1 MEQTR
6 KNLKLSSI
14 VVLVL
19 AGFSVLQ
26 VVCELLFGELSHATI
41 PEGAPDN
48 ILLIT
53 RIFLF
58 SFALLLTL
66 PSIYIGIK
74 GLRIAK
80 KPNSSMG
87 HIVWG
92 IILLVLSSLSLISP
106 VAACIKNG
114 FKYDNISAF
123 FSIIVEVTV
132 FFEYVQYAVA
142 LRKTIKQKAVPA
154 TAAEADEE

>member
-19 AGFSVLQ
+19 AGVSILQ
-26 VVCELLFGELSHATI
+26 IVCELLFGELNNATI
-41 PEGAPDN
+41 PEGAPEN

-53 RIFLF
+53 KIFLF

-80 KPNSSMG
+80 KPNSSKG

-92 IILLVLSSLSLISP
+92 IILLVLASLSLISP
-106 VAACIKNG
+106 VVTFINNG
-114 FKYDNISAF
+114 FKYDNISEF
-123 FSIIVEVTV
+123 LSIAVEVTV
-132 FFEYVQYAVA
+132 FFEYVKYAIAV
-142 LRKTIKQKAVPA
+142 RKTIA
-154 TAAEADEE
+154 

>member
-6 KNLKLSSI
+6 KYLKLSSI
-14 VVLVL
+14 VVLAL
-19 AGFSVLQ
+19 AGFSMLQ
-26 VVCELLFGELSHATI
+26 VVSELLFGELGKAII

-53 RIFLF
+53 RIVLF

-80 KPNSSMG
+80 KPNSSKG

-92 IILLVLSSLSLISP
+92 IILLVFASLSLISP
-106 VAACIKNG
+106 VVDIINNG
-114 FKYDNISAF
+114 FKYDYISELL
-123 FSIIVEVTV
+123 SIAVEVAV
-132 FFEYVQYAVA
+132 FFEYVKYAIAV
-142 LRKTIKQKAVPA
+142 RKTIA
-154 TAAEADEE
+154 

>member
-6 KNLKLSSI
+6 KNLKLLSI

-19 AGFSVLQ
+19 TGVSMLQ
-26 VVCELLFGELSHATI
+26 IVCELFFGELSNAII

-53 RIFLF
+53 RVFLF

-66 PSIYIGIK
+66 PNIYIGIK

-80 KPNSSMG
+80 KPNSSKG

-92 IILLVLSSLSLISP
+92 IILLVLASLSLISP
-106 VAACIKNG
+106 VVDIINNG
-114 FKYDNISAF
+114 FKYDYISEFLRIA
-123 FSIIVEVTV
+123 VEVTV
-132 FFEYVQYAVA
+132 FFEYIKYAIA
-142 LRKTIKQKAVPA
+142 LRKAIA
-154 TAAEADEE
+154 

>member
-19 AGFSVLQ
+19 AGFSMLQ
-26 VVCELLFGELSHATI
+26 VVCELFFGELSNAI
-41 PEGAPDN
+41 IQEGAPDN

-53 RIFLF
+53 RIILF
-58 SFALLLTL
+58 SFALLLML
-66 PSIYIGIK
+66 PGIYIGIK

-80 KPNSSMG
+80 KPNSSKG

-92 IILLVLSSLSLISP
+92 IILLVLTSLSLISP
-106 VAACIKNG
+106 VVDIINNG
-114 FKYDNISAF
+114 FKYDSISEFLRVA
-123 FSIIVEVTV
+123 VEVTV
-132 FFEYVQYAVA
+132 FFEYIKYAIA
-142 LRKTIKQKAVPA
+142 LRKAIA
-154 TAAEADEE
+154 